1 MIRIAILGTGRMG
14 SALAAALLDGGL
26 EVTVWN
32 RTAERTVPLAAKGAK
47 VAETVAAAIRAS
59 DIVLVNV
66 RDYHVSADLL
76 GTEDAHAALKGRLVV
91 ELSSGTPGQARAA
104 ATRIKSSGG
113 AFIAGAIMAT
123 PNFIGTPN
131 GVILFSG
138 PADAYAR
145 HDKTFQ
151 LLGQA
156 QHVGVDPGLAS
167 ALDLALLTQM
177 WGLLFGTLHAT
188 AICEANGIGLADFA
202 RHRLAF
208 IPTVE
213 GATADLIAR
222 AADQR
227 LAGDTATLASIA
239 AHWGAFR
246 HMLADSQS
254 TGIDTRNAEAWKVI
268 FERAIAAGYA
278 DDDFAM
284 LTRFMRHAG

>member
-1 MIRIAILGTGRMG
+1 MERIAILGTGRMG
-14 SALAAALLDGGL
+14 SALAGALLEGGAQ
-26 EVTVWN
+26 VTVWN
-32 RTAERTVPLAAKGAK
+32 RTRERAMGLAEKGAEL
-47 VAETVAAAIRAS
+47 AETAAAAIRSS
-59 DIVLVNV
+59 DIVFVNV
-66 RDYHVSADLL
+66 RDYHASADLL
-76 GTEDAHAALKGRLVV
+76 GTADAKDALRGRLLV
-91 ELSSGTPGQARAA
+91 ELSSGTPDQARDA
-104 ATRIKSSGG
+104 ATRIEGYGG
-113 AFIAGAIMAT
+113 EFIAGAIMAT
-123 PNFIGTPN
+123 PNLIGTRD

-138 PADAYAR
+138 PAGAYAR
-145 HDKTFQ
+145 HDKTFE

-213 GATADLIAR
+213 GATADLITR

-227 LAGDTATLASIA
+227 LAGDAATLASLA

-246 HMLADSQS
+246 HMLADSRAS
-254 TGIDTRNAEAWKVI
+254 GIDVGSAEAWKVI
-268 FERAIAAGYA
+268 FERAIAAGHA
-278 DDDFAM
+278 DDDFAI